1 MRLFLAIEL
10 PAEVRQALAT
20 ISRPPVAGLRWTA
33 VEQLHLTLKF
43 LGEVPDGDVPRL
55 IETFATTPKPPPIP
69 LVIDGLSLFPPRGRV
84 RIVAAH
90 VADASGSLHRLAA
103 DFDSACERVGFPRE
117 RRPFTAHITLARAR
131 VPVPRERLTFDL
143 PRLAFEGKEFVL
155 MQSQL
160 SDKGSRY
167 SVAARF
173 RL

>member
-10 PAEVRQALAT
+10 PAEIRQTLAT

-33 VEQLHLTLKF
+33 AEQLHLTLKF

-55 IETFATTPKPPPIP
+55 IEALTTTPKPPPIP

-84 RIVAAH
+84 RIVAAN

-103 DFDSACERVGFPRE
+103 DLEAAFEPLGFPRE
-117 RRPFTAHITLARAR
+117 RRPFAAHVTLARDR
-131 VPVPRERLTFDL
+131 VPVPRERLTIDL
-143 PRLAFEGKEFVL
+143 PRLAFEAWEYVL
-155 MQSQL
+155 MQSHL
-160 SDKGSRY
+160 SNKGSTY
-167 SVAARF
+167 TVAARF